1 VQDERRSYPGQ
12 RPAPVVAEVQRA
24 RRARQQQGAE
34 EAAAEEPGVDDG
46 AVDGLEGA
54 DERTVVVARSPGMIA
69 LAYSAKKPAVTPVVI
84 VASTRTV
91 VRTPSMA
98 PSRSPSP

>member
-1 VQDERRSYPGQ
+1 MFTDAID
-12 RPAPVVAEVQRA
+12 PASDTVLLLSIAI
-24 RRARQQQGAE
+24 
-34 EAAAEEPGVDDG
+34 GVSI
-46 AVDGLEGA
+46 
-54 DERTVVVARSPGMIA
+54 SPGMIA
-69 LAYSAKKPAVTPVVI
+69 LAYSAKKPAVTPAVI